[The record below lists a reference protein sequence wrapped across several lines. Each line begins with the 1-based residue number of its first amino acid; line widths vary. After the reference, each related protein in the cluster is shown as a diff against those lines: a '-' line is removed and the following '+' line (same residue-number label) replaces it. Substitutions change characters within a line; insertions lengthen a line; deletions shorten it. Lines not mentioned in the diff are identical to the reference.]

1 MNYDVFNFLAWSILA
16 SLCLFLIIGVI
27 FLFKRKWKG
36 SLKAFGMMAIF
47 TIAFLTLFNFAY
59 PEELLETD
67 ASFSEGAENEVLIR
81 EKLVVNINEIEFDEN
96 LQTISAKITANLPDN
111 TDVLLHLRSEK
122 PNESDKRVALLLDY
136 EAKVVDGEIH
146 LDNTPIYSYSGV
158 PQENTSYY
166 LTLDIPI
173 NQERNKDWLESEFD
187 KGFSNIDVRD
197 DGYERYANLEVAD
210 TIIIENGFSPE
221 EVVKLTEEKA
231 REQEKQRQINL
242 ENKKKNAIEIRFAEL
257 KKNPEKHANSY
268 IKYQGE
274 ILQIMEDESSSVI
287 RLAVTKDSYGY
298 DFNDVIY
305 ITYNKTTKFVDE
317 DVVTVYGTVL
327 GSHSYESQAGYN
339 ITLPHIE
346 ADIIE

>member
-1 MNYDVFNFLAWSILA
+1 MNYDVFNFFAWSILVGL
-16 SLCLFLIIGVI
+16 SLFLIIGVI

-36 SLKAFGMMAIF
+36 SLKAFATMTIF
-47 TIAFLTLFNFAY
+47 VIAFLALFSFAY

-67 ASFSEGAENEVLIR
+67 PSFSVETLNKDQIG
-81 EKLVVNINEIEFDEN
+81 EKLIVNINELEFDEN
-96 LQTISAKITANLPDN
+96 KKTISAKVTANLPDN
-111 TDVLLHLRSEK
+111 TDVLLHLRAEK
-122 PNESDKRVALLLDY
+122 PNVSDKGVALLLDH
-136 EAKVVDGEIH
+136 EAKVVNGEIH
-146 LDNTPIYSYSGV
+146 LDAIPIYAYSGV

-173 NQERNKDWLESEFD
+173 NREKNKDWLENEFD
-187 KGFSNIDVRD
+187 KGFSNLDISD

-210 TIIIENGFSPE
+210 TIIIEEGFSPE
-221 EVVKLTEEKA
+221 EVVKMTEEKVQ
-231 REQEKQRQINL
+231 QEKKQRQIEL
-242 ENKKKNAIEIRFAEL
+242 QKKKENAMEIRFAEL
-257 KKNPEKHANSY
+257 KKNPEKHTGSY

-274 ILQIMEDESSSVI
+274 ILQIMEDETSSVI

-298 DFNDVIY
+298 DLNEIVY
-305 ITYNKTTKFVDE
+305 ITYDETTKFVDE

-339 ITLPHIE
+339 ITLPYIE